1 MRDTKEGILETA
13 LELFAQS
20 GYLGTSMNDIAKQLG
35 ITKAALYKHYTGKQE
50 ILEQIV
56 ERMKEMDQERA
67 QQFAMPDGELSQAAK
82 RYPHMPKEKIQTYSR
97 AQFLHWTED
106 RFCAQFRKM
115 LTLEQYRDP
124 TMAALYQE
132 HLAAGPIAYMT
143 AIFRG
148 MTGTEEEAKQVALSF
163 YGPIYLL
170 YSLYDSTDDKQTVLN
185 MLDTHVERF
194 IRQIED
200 RKGS

>member
-1 MRDTKEGILETA
+1 MGDTKNRILETA
-13 LELFAQS
+13 LALFAQS
-20 GYLGTSMNDIAKQLG
+20 GYLGTSMSDIAKQLG
-35 ITKAALYKHYTGKQE
+35 ITKAALYKHYAGKQE

-56 ERMKEMDQERA
+56 KHMKELDQERA
-67 QQFAMPDGELSQAAK
+67 QQFAMPDGELAQAAEQ
-82 RYPHMPKEKIQTYSR
+82 YANMPEGKIQIYSR

-106 RFCAQFRKM
+106 GFCAQFRKM

-132 HLAAGPIAYMT
+132 HLAAGPLAYMT
-143 AIFRG
+143 EIFCG
-148 MTGTEEEAKQVALSF
+148 MTENEEEAKQAALAF

-185 MLDTHVERF
+185 MLDAHVERF
-194 IRQIED
+194 IRQMED
-200 RKGS
+200 RKGN